1 LLEVSV
7 YTLSLSAKYYTMVE
21 RVTEGISIMVETF
34 YQAAQSNPI
43 SAEYLFSYR
52 ITIENRT
59 LYPVKLLSRHWH
71 IMDSNGTYREVQ
83 GEGVVG
89 RQPIIEPGN
98 TYQYTSAAGLRSDMG
113 KMSGTYLIENLF
125 NKKKF
130 NVIIPEFHLIVPA
143 KMN

>member
-1 LLEVSV
+1 
-7 YTLSLSAKYYTMVE
+7 MVHQ
-21 RVTEGISIMVETF
+21 VTEGISIQVETF
-34 YQAAQSNPI
+34 YQPSQSNPLN
-43 SAEYLFSYR
+43 SEYLFAYR
-52 ITIENRT
+52 ITIENQT

-71 IMDSNGTYREVQ
+71 IKDSNGAHREVQ

-98 TYQYTSAAGLRSDMG
+98 SYQYTSAAGLRSDIG
-113 KMSGTYLIENLF
+113 KMYGTYLIENLF

-130 NVIIPEFHLIVPA
+130 TVLIPEFQLLVPA